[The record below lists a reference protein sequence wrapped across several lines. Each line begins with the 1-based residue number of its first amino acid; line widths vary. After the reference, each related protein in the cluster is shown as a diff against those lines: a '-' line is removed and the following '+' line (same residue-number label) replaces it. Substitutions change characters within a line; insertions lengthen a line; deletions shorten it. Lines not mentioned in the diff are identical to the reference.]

1 VDIEK
6 YELCSLQTHKM
17 KAQHPSED
25 WNELEMNNNLTLL
38 KNGVSQPWNKL
49 I

>member
-1 VDIEK
+1 
-6 YELCSLQTHKM
+6 M
-17 KAQHPSED
+17 KAEHPSED

-38 KNGVSQPWNKL
+38 KNGDSPSWNKQ